1 MQLSSMQLS
10 YRHWDGWWGGK
21 MFFKA
26 WLQLQLMRC
35 VKYGQVNVMLFKN
48 KVTHLKFLS
57 S

>member
-1 MQLSSMQLS
+1 M
-10 YRHWDGWWGGK
+10 GGGGGK

-26 WLQLQLMRC
+26 WLHYALLQLMRC

-48 KVTHLKFLS
+48 KVTHLKCLS